1 MKDLR
6 NKVVALTG
14 AGSGIGRALA
24 VRLADE
30 GCRLAI
36 SDVNECGLEE
46 TRALATNRMTV
57 VRSYHVDVADRAAVR
72 AWARAVE
79 ADFGG
84 ADVIINNAG
93 VVVSDTLAD
102 VSYED
107 FEWLMSIDFWGV
119 VYGTKEFL
127 PLLHRRPEGHIV
139 NISSINGML
148 PFPFNGPYNCAKFA
162 VRAFNETLM
171 MELRDTNIH
180 VTSVHPGG
188 VKTNIVNSCR
198 FVRNTGPDHAT
209 FQAAFNQVSRM
220 TAETAA
226 DKIVRG
232 IRKDKERLLVGADA
246 WALDFFAR
254 LNPRFT
260 HKVTAAVFEWVTK
273 KHSPF

>member
-6 NKVVALTG
+6 GKVVALTG

-46 TRALATNRMTV
+46 TRLLAANRMAA
-57 VRSYHVDVADRAAVR
+57 VRACRVDVADRAAVR
-72 AWARAVE
+72 AWAAAVE
-79 ADFGG
+79 ADFGSV
-84 ADVIINNAG
+84 DVIINNAG
-93 VVVSDTLAD
+93 VVVSDSLAD
-102 VSYED
+102 VKYED
-107 FEWLMSIDFWGV
+107 FEWLMGVDFWGV

-127 PLLHRRPEGHIV
+127 PALRRRPEGHVV

-162 VRAFNETLM
+162 VRAFSETLM

-198 FVRNTGPDHAT
+198 FVKHQADKAT
-209 FQAAFNQVSRM
+209 FQEAFNKVSTM
-220 TAETAA
+220 TPEKAA
-226 DKIVRG
+226 DKIVAG
-232 IRKDKERLLVGADA
+232 IKKNKERLLVGADA
-246 WALDFFAR
+246 RVLDLFTRTTPR
-254 LNPRFT
+254 LT
-260 HKVTAAVFEWVTK
+260 HKVTAMIFDRVTK
-273 KHSPF
+273 